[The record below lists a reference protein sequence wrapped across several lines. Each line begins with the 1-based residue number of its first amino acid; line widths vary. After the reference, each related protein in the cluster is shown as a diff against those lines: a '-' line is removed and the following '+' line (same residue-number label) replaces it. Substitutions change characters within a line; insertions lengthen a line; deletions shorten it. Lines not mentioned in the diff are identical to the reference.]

1 MAQNKG
7 ELDEL
12 MPVVYDEL
20 RRLAQKYLSRERADH
35 TLQTTAL
42 VHEAYLRLV
51 DQKAVNWQ
59 NRAQFFGIAAQMMRR
74 ILINHAKERQTKKR
88 QGYSLRVSLDE
99 AVNFFEK
106 ADLDLTALDE
116 TLNELAALDAQQAQI
131 VELRFFGGLTIEEV
145 SEVLEISPATT
156 KREWD
161 SAKLWLRRRL
171 GNRRK
176 SESLRN
182 DGNKRSRC
190 FRTRWNSTRANAGCF
205 SIPLVQTTPS
215 CARRSISCWTSRLIP
230 RVTFSSS
237 VLRMQPAGYAL
248 RVIRERERGSVRSR
262 SCVRSATAGWVQ
274 SIWRNVTTNITSSRW
289 RSS

>member
-74 ILINHAKERQTKKR
+74 ILINHAKERQSKKR

-171 GNRRK
+171 GNRR
-176 SESLRN
+176 
-182 DGNKRSRC
+182 
-190 FRTRWNSTRANAGCF
+190 
-205 SIPLVQTTPS
+205 
-215 CARRSISCWTSRLIP
+215 
-230 RVTFSSS
+230 
-237 VLRMQPAGYAL
+237 
-248 RVIRERERGSVRSR
+248 
-262 SCVRSATAGWVQ
+262 
-274 SIWRNVTTNITSSRW
+274 
-289 RSS
+289 

>member
-1 MAQNKG
+1 MRKRALCLPVADLVIFRGLPPVHMAYPRT

-20 RRLAQKYLSRERADH
+20 RRLAQKYLSRERSDH

-59 NRAQFFGIAAQMMRR
+59 NRAQFFGIAARMMRR
-74 ILINHAKERQTKKR
+74 ILINHANDRQAKKR
-88 QGYSLRVSLDE
+88 QGYATRISLDD

-106 ADLDLTALDE
+106 AELDITALDE
-116 TLNELAALDAQQAQI
+116 ALNELAVLDPQQAQI

-161 SAKLWLRRRL
+161 SAKLWLRRQL
-171 GNRRK
+171 GTRR
-176 SESLRN
+176 
-182 DGNKRSRC
+182 
-190 FRTRWNSTRANAGCF
+190 
-205 SIPLVQTTPS
+205 
-215 CARRSISCWTSRLIP
+215 
-230 RVTFSSS
+230 
-237 VLRMQPAGYAL
+237 
-248 RVIRERERGSVRSR
+248 
-262 SCVRSATAGWVQ
+262 
-274 SIWRNVTTNITSSRW
+274 
-289 RSS
+289 